1 MNARADRFP
10 LFDSLRAIAALSV
23 FAAHA
28 YLVLEGFGAANPL
41 RDVLVRLD
49 VGVTIFFVISGFL
62 LYRPFVRARLRSE
75 DAPAARAY
83 GWRRLLRIGPAY
95 WVALTVVAIW
105 LHMGDV
111 ARPENAPWLYL
122 FGQSYKPIVAI

>member
-28 YLVLEGFGAANPL
+28 YLILEGFGSPNPL

-62 LYRPFVRARLRSE
+62 LYRPFVRARLRS
-75 DAPAARAY
+75 APPPRPLAY
-83 GWRRLLRIGPAY
+83 AWRRLLRIAPAY
-95 WVALTVVAIW
+95 WVALTIIAVW
-105 LHMGDV
+105 LGLGEVHEAGKW
-111 ARPENAPWLYL
+111 PL
-122 FGQSYKPIVAI
+122 FYFF